1 MSCSV
6 QNVFQEN
13 RSFFSGELLFD
24 EPIANHTY
32 YRIGGLAKIF
42 AFPKSLSDLQWL
54 AECLQKTGAPFFILG
69 QGSNILASD
78 QGFEGLIIRTSK
90 LNLQTSVLE
99 NPLGQDGI
107 RLRTGAS
114 VTVSSLLRRASVE
127 GWGGL
132 EFLSGIPGSVG
143 GIVQMN
149 AGTHLG
155 EVKGSILKVEAYSL
169 TDPSDLR
176 SFEGTQLEFQYRK
189 NLFISSGTLIWA
201 AEWKI
206 YPDSPSE
213 IKNRIDQILLRRKMT
228 QPVNYLSC
236 GSVFKNPKEL
246 GKCAWQ
252 VIDALGLRGFQIGQ
266 ARFSE
271 KHSNFIVNLGGA
283 KAEDVRT
290 LIHLA
295 KTRAQEHFGILLEE
309 EVIYLG

>member
-1 MSCSV
+1 MLCSV
-6 QNVFQEN
+6 QDFFQEN
-13 RSFFSGELLFD
+13 RYLFSGELLFD

-32 YRIGGLAKIF
+32 YRIGGRAKIF
-42 AFPKSLSDLQWL
+42 AFPKNLSDLQWL
-54 AECLQKTGAPFFILG
+54 ARCLQKTGIPFFILG

-78 QGFEGLIIRTSK
+78 QGFPGLIIRTSQ
-90 LNLQTSVLE
+90 LNLQTLVLE
-99 NPLGQDGI
+99 DPSGSGV

-114 VTVSSLLRRASVE
+114 VTVSSLLRIAGSE

-143 GIVQMN
+143 GLIQMN

-155 EVKGSILKVEAYSL
+155 EVKGAVLKVEAYSL
-169 TDPSDLR
+169 TDPSELK
-176 SFEGTQLEFQYRK
+176 SFEGVQLEFLYRK
-189 NLFISSGTLIWA
+189 NLFISPGALIWA

-206 YPDSPSE
+206 HSESPAE
-213 IKNRIDQILLRRKMT
+213 IKGRIDQILLRRKKT
-228 QPVNYLSC
+228 QPLNYLSC
-236 GSVFKNPKEL
+236 GSVFKNPKEF

-283 KAEDVRT
+283 KAEDVRA
-290 LIHLA
+290 LINLA
-295 KTRAQEHFGILLEE
+295 KAKAQEHFGILLEE